1 MPQSKLVATL
11 LTKKTIFSWRNVLIP
26 SVAMLVNVTK
36 VQLAM
41 GVLALISMNA
51 ARNNTTAVILEYVQ
65 ILKVRAP
72 DRRLS
77 RSLDEN

>member
-1 MPQSKLVATL
+1 
-11 LTKKTIFSWRNVLIP
+11 
-26 SVAMLVNVTK
+26 MLVNVTK